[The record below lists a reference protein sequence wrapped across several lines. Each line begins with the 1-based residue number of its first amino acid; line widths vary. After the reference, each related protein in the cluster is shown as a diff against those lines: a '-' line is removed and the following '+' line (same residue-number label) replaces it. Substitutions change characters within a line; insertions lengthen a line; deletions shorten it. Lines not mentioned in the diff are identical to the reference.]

1 MKRRTFHATHLFGQ
15 LTYSNKIAH
24 KWLVKVF
31 IKCRRVECEVLS
43 IQGNDPPPQRSEMA
57 SLHNQ
62 GKTVHELLGFQ
73 DLELS
78 LTREIRPGCLFP
90 KQPFFLKDILWKNS
104 KTSSICVTLIHN
116 SNVPMVAAKFLLA
129 TAGSRQQWCWETVH
143 FRHAPKWLVSRYCL
157 RSNAMDPSQWRSHPS
172 QGLGAKDK
180 IMELDG
186 THFCM

>member
-1 MKRRTFHATHLFGQ
+1 MKRRTFHATYLFRQ

-31 IKCRRVECEVLS
+31 IKFRGIECEVLS

-62 GKTVHELLGFQ
+62 GKTVHELLGKWAVLNRWFH

-78 LTREIRPGCLFP
+78 KRPGRKPGCLFP

-104 KTSSICVTLIHN
+104 KTSSICVTLIHI

-157 RSNAMDPSQWRSHPS
+157 RSNAMDPVPMEKSSKPGTWR
-172 QGLGAKDK
+172 
-180 IMELDG
+180 
-186 THFCM
+186 